1 MEKLKPLNVIAM
13 GSPGVATAAAQAGL
27 PKQEVSQI
35 AALFELKTL
44 HNKLTALPQDKAY
57 TQYQALPKE
66 TRSALASMF
75 SPKYSEKDKNFFG
88 KILDSA
94 KSAVFYGGGTAVDI
108 AKQVL
113 GIATN
118 PIPALVKAAGA
129 ATATTATELTPE
141 PVKQGVGK
149 VLETLVRPQ
158 EKLIKQPYAAI
169 RAQAEAEGFSPV
181 DAGKFIAKGFEE
193 LLPGGEDAVVADN
206 STNFMQYWE
215 RASDRENLYDD
226 SEIAKLYKELTPA
239 QSYVGKLLASKQD
252 LVDNYEQFQDNPQ
265 VVDLINRYVSGD
277 EDAMKEVGYAV
288 ARFEKSKISPG
299 RDVARSLVSL
309 FPHEYEKAM
318 LGDGNA
324 AKFFN
329 TVSGGIDLTVT
340 VGLDPLLL
348 AGKAKRSLDVARLG
362 FFKVGEGAI
371 PLETAFSR
379 TTVRRYWDNAGK
391 LIDTYRNGNLAQKA
405 QALNRLQDRY
415 REININVVEDLAN
428 AGVKNADD
436 ALDYFVNGQR
446 FVNMMAGGV
455 GFAGKTTLIP
465 RTTMMRSMSDGI
477 KNLANK
483 TLGTERY
490 SSMDVP
496 ETIADFSVK
505 FSDDPIVWADKIGAE
520 KAAIG
525 FTAKDKT
532 TLAKIDRVVRQFAI
546 APKNDR
552 IISISDGSSANQIFA
567 LARTVVD
574 KTTAGSFRA
583 AWIGGDEGQ
592 RLLMLKGLLKTLG
605 HGMGLNLSEEGRA
618 LLANIDEMSKE
629 IYSVSQSSVDIGDL
643 ADVLKVAKASGASNP
658 TGVRALVQDA
668 ITSTSA
674 EGKTSRLLASVNAK
688 LAEYASQVKTLRA
701 LRNEAKAKGDDAL
714 VATLSDEL
722 KIVGAKYGRELK
734 TKKALKRQTDTA
746 EDAPI
751 EDLSDI
757 EVMNLDRFNAGQTLD
772 GTPRAIRL
780 YQLSDYRSLP
790 NFTEWREV
798 AARAGVL
805 SETFGKA
812 TNSVINKRIT
822 DGWSFSNLYPR
833 LGVRTTVEEV
843 GTFGLIG
850 GAEGFGNYLKARLV
864 SRELR
869 AATPAGVKTTIFNN
883 AKETNNLGFI
893 YDKLFQITKKHY
905 TKEQL
910 LAMADDPELMAS
922 AVANAMIR
930 NRFSPAFWLTKDS
943 KEIGEYAADFA
954 RFDGKKIMDDINGS
968 SVRAERM
975 VSQSEEIASSL
986 NQFGPSVALNVQNQE
1001 ALLGMRFAPEFTEIS
1016 YTNDKFVFN
1025 WLLELNNTVGKRNG
1039 QFGNIVLWNVGK
1051 QQDVVIKKLV
1061 DYIEGDGNDL
1071 ARKFAIY
1078 SEQGAEGLARNIYL
1092 DATYALRDYSGR
1104 INMELVN
1111 SIRSKGGM
1119 EKFSLEDLTKLDKP
1133 YARPE
1138 TILGQEIIPL
1148 GGANAEQVMY
1158 RIINS
1163 GYGWVGKQIAL
1174 LDREPITLANYFM
1187 FRKELKGTQ
1196 EAVKKNYMD
1205 NGLSAEGADS
1215 IAKFTVHETA
1225 LDMARNR
1232 TLGFVDNGDV
1242 RTNLAYSLRT
1252 LGRYY
1257 RATEDFYRRLG
1268 RLTKYEKRAFVRLA
1282 ILNQSFENSGFIHK
1296 DNNGQQYFTYPG
1308 DDILNSVLGRTLDM
1322 LGIQTYQPLPV
1333 RFGGYMKMLT
1343 PSLDPESSLPRLSNP
1358 FVSVVLDALTN
1369 LPYVGNYLR
1378 GVEKTLTGSYN
1389 VDVPAWEKA
1398 APANIKRV
1406 YNLLAGTPEN
1416 TESRFS
1422 SVVKAMRLLVS
1433 TGNGPTNPS
1442 EIDNFLY
1449 NSSVQARNIDLGKL
1463 VMGLGAPASIQ
1474 TFANVDVPKELLSAG
1489 AFTWDTEFQKF
1500 LKKYD
1505 GDPQAFQKALVGFSK
1520 LYPSKLAYTISA
1532 TDSDT
1537 QADFRKSIQAA
1548 EFVRNNKDL
1557 MMDHREGGAFF
1568 IPISGAGDL
1577 ESYAFLKRQGFV
1589 KNKNLETFLRQVA
1602 TASARQSYFTMNDD
1616 YNERIAAA
1624 TSPTVKRVLRDELA
1638 NRKKGMLA
1646 VYPLLQKSISP
1657 GSSGKADLT
1666 EALGDLRLLLSEGR
1680 APDKKL
1686 GDIFSAMIS
1695 EYDRT
1700 QVLIQ
1705 QNSGSRT
1712 IQELRRKEA
1721 KEDLRD
1727 ILVKLSSTNENAA
1740 ALFNII
1746 LDPLIGE

>member
-44 HNKLTALPQDKAY
+44 HNKLTALPQEKAY

-66 TRSALASMF
+66 TRAALTSMF
-75 SPKYSEKDKNFFG
+75 SPKYSEQDKNFFG
-88 KILDSA
+88 KILDSV
-94 KSAVFYGGGTAVDI
+94 KSAVFYGGGTGIDI

-113 GIATN
+113 GIANN
-118 PIPALVKAAGA
+118 PLPSLVKAAGA
-129 ATATTATELTPE
+129 VTATTVSELTPE
-141 PVKQGVGK
+141 PVKEGVGK

-158 EKLIKQPYAAI
+158 NKLIKQPYTAI

-193 LLPGGEDAVVADN
+193 LIPGGEDAVVSDN

-215 RASDRENLYDD
+215 RASDRETLYDD
-226 SEIAKLYKELTPA
+226 SEVAKLYKELTPA
-239 QSYVGKLLASKQD
+239 QAYVGKLLASKQD
-252 LVDNYEQFQDNPQ
+252 LIDNYEQFQDNPQ
-265 VVDLINRYVSGD
+265 VMDLINRYVSGD

-299 RDVARSLVSL
+299 RDIARVLVSL

-324 AKFFN
+324 QKFFN
-329 TVSGGIDLTVT
+329 GISGYIDFTVT
-340 VGLDPLLL
+340 VGLDPLLVV
-348 AGKAKRSLDVARLG
+348 GKAKRSIDVARLG

-371 PLETAFSR
+371 PLEKAFSR
-379 TTVRRYWDNAGK
+379 PTVRRYWNNAGK
-391 LIDTYRNGNLAQKA
+391 LIDTYRNGNLSQKG
-405 QALNRLQDRY
+405 QALNRLQERY

-446 FVNMMAGGV
+446 FVEMMRGGI
-455 GFAGKTTLIP
+455 GFAGKDTLLP
-465 RTTMMRSMSDGI
+465 RVTMVRSMSNGVRT
-477 KNLANK
+477 LANK

-490 SSMDVP
+490 ASMDIP
-496 ETIADFSVK
+496 ETIAEFAVK

-520 KAAIG
+520 KAAVG

-552 IISISDGSSANQIFA
+552 IISIVDGSSANQIFA

-574 KTTAGSFRA
+574 KTTAGTFRT
-583 AWIGGDEGQ
+583 AWIGADTGQ
-592 RLLMLKGLLKTLG
+592 RLLMFKGLLKTLG
-605 HGMGLNLSEEGRA
+605 VGMGLNLSEEGRV
-618 LLANIDEMSKE
+618 LLANIDDMSKE

-643 ADVLKVAKASGASNP
+643 ADILKVAKANGMPNP

-674 EGKTSRLLASVNAK
+674 EGKTSRLLATVNAK
-688 LAEYASQVKTLRA
+688 LAEYGDQVKTLRA
-701 LRNEAKAKGDDAL
+701 LRNEAIAKGDNAL
-714 VATLSDEL
+714 ATTLADEL

-734 TKKALKRQTDTA
+734 TKKALKRQTDTTA
-746 EDAPI
+746 DDVV

-757 EVMNLDRFNAGQTLD
+757 EVMNLERFNAGQTLD

-790 NFTEWREV
+790 NFVEWREA
-798 AARAGVL
+798 AARAGVF
-805 SETFGKA
+805 SEVFGKA
-812 TNSVINKRIT
+812 TNASFNRKLT
-822 DGWSFSNLYPR
+822 DAWSFGNLYPR

-843 GTFGLIG
+843 GTFGLIS
-850 GAEGFGNYLKARLV
+850 GFGGYLKARLV

-869 AATPAGVKTTIFNN
+869 AATPAGVKTTIFNKE
-883 AKETNNLGFI
+883 KETNNLGFI
-893 YDKLFQITKKHY
+893 YDKLFEITKKHY
-905 TKEQL
+905 TKDEL
-910 LAMADDPELMAS
+910 LAMANDPELMAT

-930 NRFSPAFWLTKDS
+930 NRFSPAFWLSRDS

-975 VSQSEEIASSL
+975 ASQSEEISSSL

-1016 YTNDKFVFN
+1016 YTNNNFVFN

-1051 QQDVVIKKLV
+1051 KQDVVIKKLV
-1061 DYIEGDGNDL
+1061 DYIEGEGNAIAKD
-1071 ARKFAIY
+1071 FAIY
-1078 SEQGAEGLARNIYL
+1078 AEDGAQGLARNMYL
-1092 DATYALRDYSGR
+1092 DITYPLRDYSGR
-1104 INMELVN
+1104 INMDLVN

-1119 EKFSLEDLTKLDKP
+1119 EKFTLEDLTKLDKP

-1138 TILGQEIIPL
+1138 SILGQEIIPL
-1148 GGANAEQVMY
+1148 GGSNPEQIMY
-1158 RIINS
+1158 RVINS

-1187 FRKELKGTQ
+1187 FRKELRGTQ
-1196 EAVKKNYMD
+1196 EAIKKNYMD

-1215 IAKFTVHETA
+1215 VAKFTVHETA

-1282 ILNQSFENSGFIHK
+1282 IINQTFENSGFIHK
-1296 DNNGQQYFTYPG
+1296 DDNGQQYFTYPG
-1308 DDILNSVLGRTLDM
+1308 DDLLNSVLFKTFEM
-1322 LGIQTYQPLPV
+1322 IGIGTYQPLPV
-1333 RFGGYMKMLT
+1333 NFGGYVKMLT

-1358 FVSVVLDALTN
+1358 FVSITLDTLTK
-1369 LPYVGNYLR
+1369 LPYVGDYLR

-1389 VDVPAWEKA
+1389 VDVPTWEKA
-1398 APANIKRV
+1398 APANIKRA
-1406 YNLLAGTPEN
+1406 YNLMAGTPEN

-1422 SVVKAMRLLVS
+1422 SVVKAMKLLVS
-1433 TGNGPTNPS
+1433 TGSGPTNPS
-1442 EIDNFLY
+1442 QIDKFLLDTKTT
-1449 NSSVQARNIDLGKL
+1449 ARNIDALKL
-1463 VMGLGAPASIQ
+1463 VMGLGTPASVQ
-1474 TFANVDVPKELLSAG
+1474 TFSNIDIPKELLNAG
-1489 AFTWDTEFQKF
+1489 VFTWDSEFQKF

-1505 GDPQAFQKALVGFSK
+1505 GDPQAFQKALVGFTR
-1520 LYPSKLAYTISA
+1520 LYPSKLAYTVSA
-1532 TDSDT
+1532 TDAGT

-1548 EFVRNNKDL
+1548 DFVRKNSDL
-1557 MMDHREGGAFF
+1557 MLDHREGAAFF
-1568 IPISGAGDL
+1568 IPISGNGDL
-1577 ESYAFLKRQGFV
+1577 ESYAFLKREGVV
-1589 KNKNLETFLRQVA
+1589 KNKELEIFLRQVA
-1602 TASARQSYFTMNDD
+1602 TAGARQEYFTMNDD
-1616 YNERIAAA
+1616 YNERIATA
-1624 TSPTVKRVLRDELA
+1624 PNPVVKRVLREELA

-1646 VYPLLQKSISP
+1646 VYPLLAVSISP
-1657 GSSGKADLT
+1657 DPAGKAKLT
-1666 EALGDLRLLLSEGR
+1666 EALGDLRLLISEGK

-1686 GDIFSAMIS
+1686 GNIFSAMIS

-1700 QVLIQ
+1700 QVIIQ
-1705 QNSGSRT
+1705 QNSGSAT
-1712 IQELRRKEA
+1712 IQELRRKQA

-1727 ILVKLSSTNENAA
+1727 ILVNLSSKNENAA

-1746 LDPLIGE
+1746 FDPLIGE

>member
-66 TRSALASMF
+66 TRAALASMF
-75 SPKYSEKDKNFFG
+75 SPKYSEQDKNFFG
-88 KILDSA
+88 KLLDSV
-94 KSAVFYGGGTAVDI
+94 KSAVWYGGGTAIDT

-113 GIATN
+113 GIVQN
-118 PIPALVKAAGA
+118 PLPALVKVAGA
-129 ATATTATELTPE
+129 ATATTAAEYTPE
-141 PVKQGVGK
+141 PVKEGVGS

-158 EKLIKQPYAAI
+158 NKLIKQPYAAI

-206 STNFMQYWE
+206 STNFMKYWE
-215 RASDRENLYDD
+215 RASDRETLYDD
-226 SEIAKLYKELTPA
+226 SEVAKLYKELTPS
-239 QSYVGKLLASKQD
+239 QVYVGQLLASKQD
-252 LVDNYEQFQDNPQ
+252 LIDNYEQFQDNPQ
-265 VVDLINRYVSGD
+265 VIDLINRYVSGD

-299 RDVARSLVSL
+299 RDVARALVSL

-318 LGDGNA
+318 LGDGKSQ
-324 AKFFN
+324 KFFN
-329 TVSGGIDLTVT
+329 TVSGGIDFTVT
-340 VGLDPLLL
+340 VGLDPLLV

-362 FFKVGEGAI
+362 FFRVGEGAI

-379 TTVRRYWDNAGK
+379 RTVRRYWDNAGK
-391 LIDTYRNGNLAQKA
+391 LIDKYRNGTLPEKA
-405 QALNRLQDRY
+405 QALNRLQERY

-446 FVNMMAGGV
+446 FVEMMRGGI
-455 GFAGKTTLIP
+455 GFAGKDTLLP
-465 RTTMMRSMSDGI
+465 RVTMIRSMSNGVRS
-477 KNLANK
+477 LANR
-483 TLGTERY
+483 TLGTERFA
-490 SSMDVP
+490 SMDVP
-496 ETIADFSVK
+496 ETIAEFAVK

-520 KAAIG
+520 KAAVG

-552 IISISDGSSANQIFA
+552 IISIADSSSANQIFA

-574 KTTAGSFRA
+574 KTTAGSFRT
-583 AWIGGDEGQ
+583 AWIGADVGQ
-592 RLLMLKGLLKTLG
+592 RLLMFKGLLKTLG
-605 HGMGLNLSEEGRA
+605 VGMGLNLSEEGRV
-618 LLANIDEMSKE
+618 LLANIDDMSRE
-629 IYSVSQSSVDIGDL
+629 IYSVSQSSVDIGAL
-643 ADVLKVAKASGASNP
+643 ADILKVAKANGATNP
-658 TGVRALVQDA
+658 TGVRSLVQDA

-688 LAEYASQVKTLRA
+688 LAEYGNQVKTLRA
-701 LRNEAKAKGDDAL
+701 LRKEAIAKGDTAL
-714 VATLSDEL
+714 AATLADEL
-722 KIVGAKYGRELK
+722 KIAGAKYGRELK
-734 TKKALKRQTDTA
+734 TKKTLKRETDTTA
-746 EDAPI
+746 DDVV

-757 EVMNLDRFNAGQTLD
+757 EVMNLDRFNAGQTVD

-790 NFTEWREV
+790 NFVEWRTV
-798 AARAGVL
+798 AARAGVF
-805 SETFGKA
+805 SEVFGKA
-812 TNSVINKRIT
+812 TNASFNRKLT
-822 DGWSFSNLYPR
+822 DAWSFGNLYPR

-843 GTFGLIG
+843 GMFGLMS
-850 GAEGFGNYLKARLV
+850 GFGGYLKGRLV

-869 AATPAGVKTTIFNN
+869 AATPAGVKTTVFNN
-883 AKETNNLGFI
+883 AKENNNLGFI
-893 YDKLFQITKKHY
+893 YDKLFEITKKHY
-905 TKEQL
+905 TKDQL
-910 LAMADDPELMAS
+910 LAMADDPELMAT
-922 AVANAMIR
+922 AVANSMIR
-930 NRFSPAFWLTKDS
+930 SRFSPAFWLSRDS

-954 RFDGKKIMDDINGS
+954 RFDGKKVMDDINGS

-975 VSQSEEIASSL
+975 VSQSEEISSSL

-1016 YTNDKFVFN
+1016 YTNNNFLFN

-1039 QFGNIVLWNVGK
+1039 QFGNIVLWNIGK
-1051 QQDVVIKKLV
+1051 DQDVVIKKLV
-1061 DYIEGDGNDL
+1061 DYIEGEGN
-1071 ARKFAIY
+1071 AIAKEFAIY
-1078 SEQGAEGLARNIYL
+1078 AEEGAQGFATKIFL
-1092 DATYALRDYSGR
+1092 DASYPLRNYSGR
-1104 INMELVN
+1104 INMDLVN
-1111 SIRSKGGM
+1111 AIRSKGGM
-1119 EKFSLEDLTKLDKP
+1119 EKFTLEDLTKLDKDF
-1133 YARPE
+1133 ARPE

-1148 GGANAEQVMY
+1148 GGANAEQIMY
-1158 RIINS
+1158 RVINS

-1187 FRKELKGTQ
+1187 FRKELRGTQ
-1196 EAVKKNYMD
+1196 EAIKKNYMD

-1215 IAKFTVHETA
+1215 VAKFTVHETA

-1282 ILNQSFENSGFIHK
+1282 IVNQTFENSGFIHK

-1308 DDILNSVLGRTLDM
+1308 DDLLNSVLFKTLEM
-1322 LGIQTYQPLPV
+1322 IGIGTYQPLPV
-1333 RFGGYMKMLT
+1333 NFGGYVKMLT

-1358 FVSVVLDALTN
+1358 FVSVLLDAMTN
-1369 LPYVGNYLR
+1369 LPYVGDYLR

-1389 VDVPAWEKA
+1389 VDVPTWEKA
-1398 APANIKRV
+1398 SPANIKRA
-1406 YNLLAGTPEN
+1406 YYLAAGTPEN

-1422 SVVKAMRLLVS
+1422 SVVKAMKLLVS

-1442 EIDNFLY
+1442 QIDKFLLDTKTT
-1449 NSSVQARNIDLGKL
+1449 ARNIDALKL
-1463 VMGLGAPASIQ
+1463 VMGLGTPASVQ
-1474 TFANVDVPKELLSAG
+1474 TFSNTDIPKELLNAG
-1489 AFTWDTEFQKF
+1489 VFTWDTEFQKF

-1505 GDPQAFQKALVGFSK
+1505 GDPQAFQKALVGFTK
-1520 LYPSKLAYTISA
+1520 LYPSKLAYTVSA
-1532 TDSDT
+1532 TDAGT

-1548 EFVRNNKDL
+1548 DFVRKNSDL
-1557 MMDHREGGAFF
+1557 MLDHKEGAAFF
-1568 IPISGAGDL
+1568 IPISGNGDL
-1577 ESYAFLKRQGFV
+1577 ESYAFLKRQGIV
-1589 KNKNLETFLRQVA
+1589 KNKDLEKFLRQVA
-1602 TASARQSYFTMNDD
+1602 TAGARQTYFTINDD
-1616 YNERIAAA
+1616 YNERIATA
-1624 TSPTVKRVLRDELA
+1624 PNPVVKRVLREELA
-1638 NRKKGMLA
+1638 NIKKSLLA
-1646 VYPLLQKSISP
+1646 VYPLLAESISP
-1657 GSSGKADLT
+1657 SGNTKASLN

-1700 QVLIQ
+1700 QVILQ
-1705 QNSGSRT
+1705 QNSGSAT
-1712 IQELRRKEA
+1712 IQELRRKQA
-1721 KEDLRD
+1721 REDLRD
-1727 ILVKLSSTNENAA
+1727 ILVNLSSKNENAA

-1746 LDPLIGE
+1746 FNPLIGE